1 MRPALARALRDDPEP
16 DVRRSALLALQRV
29 GGDWA
34 HSYLERTAPGLDP
47 DLRLLAERA
56 LRTWQQ

>member
-1 MRPALARALRDDPEP
+1 MRDDPEA

-34 HSYLERTAPGLDP
+34 RSYLERTAPRLEP
-47 DLRLLAERA
+47 ELRQLAERA
-56 LRTWQQ
+56 LLTWRSGN